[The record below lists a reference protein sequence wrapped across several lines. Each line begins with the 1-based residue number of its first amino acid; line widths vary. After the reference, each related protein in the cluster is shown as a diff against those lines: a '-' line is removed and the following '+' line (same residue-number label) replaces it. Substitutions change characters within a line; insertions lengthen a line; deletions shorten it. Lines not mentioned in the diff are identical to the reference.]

1 MGAFYGAEVLSTAAG
16 DGTVVDGVDGTM
28 VVTGKATGTFAVVEP
43 VGGSASDIVHRTDF
57 CAFATFDADIGVD
70 HKLFVRNHPLVEI
83 AAYDIGVEA
92 WGGALLQGYDTP
104 PAILDDGDDPGQLLS
119 GVGDLTG
126 CLFLSIRVHERQT
139 DIRLGHDDRIER
151 IGMQSLTGQ
160 VVVQDGHALAHIVA
174 AGGQRPA
181 EGILIPF

>member
-43 VGGSASDIVHRTDF
+43 VGGSAGDIVYRTDF

-92 WGGALLQGYDTP
+92 RGGALLQGYDTLS
-104 PAILDDGDDPGQLLS
+104 AILDGSDDSRQLLFGMGKLAGS
-119 GVGDLTG
+119 L
-126 CLFLSIRVHERQT
+126 LFCIRVHER
-139 DIRLGHDDRIER
+139 
-151 IGMQSLTGQ
+151 
-160 VVVQDGHALAHIVA
+160 
-174 AGGQRPA
+174 
-181 EGILIPF
+181 